1 MSRASNMF
9 RDLIGA
15 VLIRVQP
22 KTNST
27 SKTLNQPLTRPADT
41 LSPSDGERDG
51 VRGSSSRLERS
62 LD

>member
-22 KTNST
+22 ETNST
-27 SKTLNQPLTRPADT
+27 SHTLNQPLTRPADT
-41 LSPSDGERDG
+41 LSP
-51 VRGSSSRLERS
+51 
-62 LD
+62 